1 MGQPC
6 RYSRW
11 RSPFASLA
19 QRPSE
24 LTPRDRSFVF
34 NQHKKTASIE
44 RAIPMRRR
52 KPILI
57 LVLLGLSLSLAGQT
71 AFAWNPFECASDAW
85 YSVCRDWKR
94 NNCWPEPFVCPDRT
108 AVRMPF
114 AIQIANGWRSRNT
127 LDDVYFKDAGSELS
141 ELGQNRIRYL
151 LMNTPRAY
159 RRFTSNVY
167 VIRTLR
173 RLDWRPCRTPST
185 RPAEARCRCRS
196 CSPRILRPDTEAKK
210 RTSSGGS
217 TWSG

>member
-1 MGQPC
+1 
-6 RYSRW
+6 
-11 RSPFASLA
+11 
-19 QRPSE
+19 
-24 LTPRDRSFVF
+24 
-34 NQHKKTASIE
+34 
-44 RAIPMRRR
+44 MRRR

-57 LVLLGLSLSLAGQT
+57 LVLLGLCLSLAGQT

-108 AVRMPF
+108 AARMPF

-159 RRFTSNVY
+159 RAIYVLCVCDPAITSARLEAVQNAVNEACGGQVPVPVMLTSNPPVGY
-167 VIRTLR
+167 GSEEANIVR
-173 RLDWRPCRTPST
+173 RKYLEWVADPTKIPRVMGDLDPQS
-185 RPAEARCRCRS
+185 AGIS
-196 CSPRILRPDTEAKK
+196 D
-210 RTSSGGS
+210 
-217 TWSG
+217 